1 MRALA
6 FIAEPVVVVVV
17 PSPECQVPGA
27 DLEINPTLESLCLSM
42 TEHAL
47 GGEFYHRPG
56 LPHTGHAN
64 NISNKEHTHTHALHL
79 NDLSGRMNGDP

>member
-64 NISNKEHTHTHALHL
+64 NISNKEHTHTRTTSERPVGE
-79 NDLSGRMNGDP
+79 NER